1 MEASKGHRHNAA
13 MRYMIKRFLV
23 DLYKAWR
30 PLEGLPVAPEYGEG
44 KLGIIHGQVKLPMA
58 A

>member
-1 MEASKGHRHNAA
+1 
-13 MRYMIKRFLV
+13 MIKRFLV